1 MVSGALNATLTAFL
15 AILNAVIALGA
26 AGAPIVIGVVETDA
40 GPTPPPFA
48 PATVN
53 VTVVPSVRPEIT
65 VVVPGPKISTGVP
78 PDGVTT
84 YPWRQ
89 PGGLDVTGAQLTV
102 ADISPGATDR
112 FVGAV
117 NVATQP
123 SPLMPTRFVLAG
135 AEQGPTIPAPFVSAT
150 VHVMVWLITFSKPV
164 TTIGLD
170 GPVTTRATAPEIDD
184 EQVAVYCA
192 PGSPSPV
199 KLTLTDPMVTKVT
212 DTFVGAFGVAADAD
226 VADIVSAPPANR
238 ITLAENPNIFLKL
251 RFIVLLEA
259 AAMCPQRDYDV
270 RVATYE
276 RYGDTTLTT
285 RCNSK
290 VVQDLT
296 DRTQKHPN

>member
-1 MVSGALNATLTAFL
+1 
-15 AILNAVIALGA
+15 
-26 AGAPIVIGVVETDA
+26 
-40 GPTPPPFA
+40 
-48 PATVN
+48 
-53 VTVVPSVRPEIT
+53 
-65 VVVPGPKISTGVP
+65 
-78 PDGVTT
+78 
-84 YPWRQ
+84 
-89 PGGLDVTGAQLTV
+89 LDVTGAQLTV

-123 SPLMPTRFVLAG
+123 SPLMPTTFVLAE
-135 AEQGPTIPAPFVSAT
+135 AEQGPTIPALFVSAT

-170 GPVTTRATAPEIDD
+170 GPVTRATAPETDD

-199 KLTLTDPMVTKVT
+199 KPTLTDPMVTKVT

-251 RFIVLLEA
+251 RFMVLLEA

-290 VVQDLT
+290 VVQKPT
-296 DRTQKHPN
+296 DRTQTHPNQLLMGAGRCGRATTEGSLTRRRRSVCARDRNPRVSSGARLRPRRPMLHACDATTVS